1 MTKKL
6 PPLPRSLNAKM
17 LYVSLLGV
25 LLGMLLYFLTNALGQ
40 ALIENVYMREENV
53 AQRKAEIYSR
63 FSSYVT
69 RNQISGKD
77 AAALAQWTAENDYVT
92 VLLYD
97 NGSRHRSF
105 SGGKSIGAGGETVY
119 DSAEYGR
126 LYPLRF
132 SDGIYLVAI
141 VDSSR
146 EGQELLVNVTAVSVA
161 ASGFILLLLL
171 YMNHLTRR
179 IIALSKAAREV
190 STGQLEKDISAPGSD
205 EVSTLARSMDEMRR
219 SLIQQMGSESRAWQA
234 NTELLTAISHDIRT
248 PMTSM
253 IGYLGLLNDSD
264 FSDIERCRQFSR
276 SAYSKAMD
284 LKDLTDELFKYFLV
298 FGSAELKLDMERYD
312 GRLLLEQ
319 LVSEAEFS
327 LAEAGFRVQRME
339 FEGECSILADPLY
352 LKRVMDNLVSNVMKY
367 GDKAKRVVILS
378 ERKDRMLSLCISNS
392 ITHSLDRVESTKIG
406 LRTCKRIMEQMQG
419 SFSTETDGEHFAA
432 ELRIPAE
439 SKTEAT
445 V

>member
-1 MTKKL
+1 MTKALSK
-6 PPLPRSLNAKM
+6 LPRSLNAKM
-17 LYVSLLGV
+17 LYASLLGV
-25 LLGMLLYFLTNALGQ
+25 LLGSVLYFFMIALGQ
-40 ALIENVYMREENV
+40 VLIDNVYMSEENV

-63 FSSYVT
+63 LNSYVT
-69 RNQISGKD
+69 RNEISGKD
-77 AAALAQWTAENDYVT
+77 TAALAQWTAENDYVT

-97 NGSRHRSF
+97 SGSHHRSF
-105 SGGKSIGAGGETVY
+105 SGGKAIGTDGEIVY
-119 DSAEYGR
+119 DSAQYGR

-132 SDGIYLVAI
+132 SDGVYLIAI
-141 VDSSR
+141 VDNSQVR
-146 EGQELLVNVTAVSVA
+146 ESLLVNAAAVAVA
-161 ASGFILLLLL
+161 GGGFILLLLL

-179 IIALSKAAREV
+179 IIALSRAAEEL
-190 STGQLEKDISAPGSD
+190 GAGKLEQSISAQGSD
-205 EVSTLARSMDEMRR
+205 EVSTLARSMEEMRL
-219 SLIQQMGSESRAWQA
+219 SLLQQMGSESRAWQA

-264 FSDIERCRQFSR
+264 FSDVERCRQFSR
-276 SAYSKAMD
+276 SAYSKAMF
-284 LKDLTDELFKYFLV
+284 TYFLV
-298 FGSAELKLDMERYD
+298 FGSAELELDMERYD

-327 LAEAGFRVQRME
+327 LTEAGFQVQRME
-339 FEGECSILADPLY
+339 FEGECSIMADPLY

-378 ERKDRMLSLCISNS
+378 ELQNGLLSLCISNS
-392 ITHSLDRVESTKIG
+392 ITRSLDRVESTKIG

-439 SKTEAT
+439 RKTEAT
-445 V
+445 T

>member
-1 MTKKL
+1 M
-6 PPLPRSLNAKM
+6 
-17 LYVSLLGV
+17 SLLGV
-25 LLGMLLYFLTNALGQ
+25 LLGAVLYFAVGALGQ
-40 ALIENVYMREENV
+40 VLIDTVYMREENV

-63 FSSYVT
+63 LNSYVT
-69 RNQISGKD
+69 RNEISGKD
-77 AAALAQWTAENDYVT
+77 TAALAQWTAENDYVT

-97 NGSRHRSF
+97 SGSHHRSF
-105 SGGKSIGAGGETVY
+105 SGGKAIGTDGEIVY
-119 DSAEYGR
+119 DSAQYGR

-132 SDGIYLVAI
+132 SDGVYLIAI
-141 VDSSR
+141 VDNSQVR
-146 EGQELLVNVTAVSVA
+146 ESLLVNAAAVAVA
-161 ASGFILLLLL
+161 GGGFILLLLL

-179 IIALSKAAREV
+179 IIALSRAAEEL
-190 STGQLEKDISAPGSD
+190 GAGKLEQSISAQGSD
-205 EVSTLARSMDEMRR
+205 EVSTLARSMEEMRL
-219 SLIQQMGSESRAWQA
+219 SLLQQMGSESRAWQA

-264 FSDIERCRQFSR
+264 FSDVERCRQFSR

-298 FGSAELKLDMERYD
+298 FGSAELELDMERYD

-319 LVSEAEFS
+319 LVSEAAFT
-327 LAEAGFRVQRME
+327 LTEAGFRVQRME

-367 GDKAKRVVILS
+367 GDKAKRVVMLS
-378 ERKDRMLSLCISNS
+378 ELQNGQLGLCISNS
-392 ITHSLDRVESTKIG
+392 ITRSLDRVESTKIG

-439 SKTEAT
+439 RKTEAT
-445 V
+445 T